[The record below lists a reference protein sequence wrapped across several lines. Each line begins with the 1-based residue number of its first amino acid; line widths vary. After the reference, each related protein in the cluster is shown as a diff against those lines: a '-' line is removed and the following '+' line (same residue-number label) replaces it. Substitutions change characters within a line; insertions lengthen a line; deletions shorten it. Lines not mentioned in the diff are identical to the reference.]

1 MDAPSYRMN
10 TPASESQPDPQP
22 YLPPN
27 CDLTDEQWHRI
38 VPLLPEMK
46 EHGPRR
52 GRPSIDIRWVVNSV
66 MWVLHARAPWS
77 AMPEHYA
84 PYQTAH
90 RYYLRWKKSGVLA
103 DIVFT
108 LFGSV
113 AIMDRPFARRN
124 AA

>member
-1 MDAPSYRMN
+1 MN
-10 TPASESQPDPQP
+10 TSASKSRPHS
-22 YLPPN
+22 PPN
-27 CDLTDEQWHRI
+27 SDLTDEQWHRI

-77 AMPEHYA
+77 AMPEHYP

-103 DIVFT
+103 DIVLT
-108 LFGSV
+108 LFGSD
-113 AIMDRPFARRN
+113 AIMDRPVTRRS